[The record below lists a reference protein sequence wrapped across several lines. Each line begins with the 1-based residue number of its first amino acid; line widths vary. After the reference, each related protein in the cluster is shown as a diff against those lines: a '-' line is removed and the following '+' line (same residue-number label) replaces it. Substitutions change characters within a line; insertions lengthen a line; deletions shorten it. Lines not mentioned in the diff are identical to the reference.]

1 MRVRLAS
8 EEAQAH
14 PRNHL
19 HAPVES
25 TWFLIGDPGVGL
37 ATPSDTTWWAHDHQ
51 RTTRYTAVGE
61 LGLNEALFDGEFD
74 EVGGAFRAERDVQL

>member
-8 EEAQAH
+8 EESQAH

-19 HAPVES
+19 HEPVES

-37 ATPSDTTWWAHDHQ
+37 ARRLTPNGWHTTPTGRAA
-51 RTTRYTAVGE
+51 TAAGE
-61 LGLNEALFDGEFD
+61 SGLNEALFNGEFD